1 MVEARSDDSIYN
13 ARSPLKGWNC
23 VHCFCVLCL
32 CEETVIIWLY
42 MKCIYKPSCT
52 FICRMI
58 ELDEAIEALDAAIEY
73 KNDNISSK
81 KLELRH
87 SQILSQVRKF
97 LRLNGD

>member
-1 MVEARSDDSIYN
+1 M
-13 ARSPLKGWNC
+13 L
-23 VHCFCVLCL
+23 
-32 CEETVIIWLY
+32 
-42 MKCIYKPSCT
+42 
-52 FICRMI
+52 

-97 LRLNGD
+97 LWLNGD